1 MALAAPV
8 VVAQRPRARIF
19 AIPGYWHLLSLDA
32 PTVAILW
39 AWALGRAAHVRS
51 SPGATVIL
59 GIGTWLIY
67 IADRL
72 LDGRSSARAANLRER
87 HLFHARHRKPLLV
100 AGSIACAP
108 LLWLI
113 AARMSVEARREDTL
127 LFAASMLYFAVV
139 HLRPLP
145 IPSPFRREFAVGI
158 IFACATAI
166 PAWSTPGVSHR
177 ELLLPVLLFAALC
190 CLNCLA
196 IDDWESS
203 QPSTLRRF
211 PVSSAALVVA
221 AGAAALTLD
230 AVLHQPSSAGL
241 DAAGLLSA
249 LILFA
254 LHRLHRRSAGGFEPI
269 SLFALRIAADAA
281 LLTPLLLLLPWHTS
295 WLA

>member
-8 VVAQRPRARIF
+8 VVARRPRARIL

-39 AWALGRAAHVRS
+39 AWALGQAAHVRPS
-51 SPGATVIL
+51 ASAIATL

-72 LDGRSSARAANLRER
+72 LDGRSTAPTANLRER
-87 HLFHARHRKPLLV
+87 HFFHARHRTSLLV
-100 AGSIACAP
+100 AASIAAGP

-113 AARMSVEARREDTL
+113 SERLSAPARRDDTL
-127 LFAASMLYFAVV
+127 LFAISMLYFALV

-145 IPSPFRREFAVGI
+145 TTLPFRREFAVGI

-166 PAWSTPGVSHR
+166 PAWSTPGAQHG
-177 ELLLPVLLFAALC
+177 ELLLPVLLFATLC

-196 IDDWESS
+196 IDDWEGGGTSA
-203 QPSTLRRF
+203 LRRF
-211 PVSSAALVVA
+211 PVSAASLMIA
-221 AGAAALTLD
+221 AGAAALLPD
-230 AVLHQPSSAGL
+230 AAIHNPRSAGL
-241 DAAGLLSA
+241 EAATLLSA
-249 LILFA
+249 LILFS
-254 LHRLHRRSAGGFEPI
+254 LDRLHRRSSGRFERI
-269 SLFALRIAADAA
+269 SVFALRIAADAA

-295 WLA
+295 WPA